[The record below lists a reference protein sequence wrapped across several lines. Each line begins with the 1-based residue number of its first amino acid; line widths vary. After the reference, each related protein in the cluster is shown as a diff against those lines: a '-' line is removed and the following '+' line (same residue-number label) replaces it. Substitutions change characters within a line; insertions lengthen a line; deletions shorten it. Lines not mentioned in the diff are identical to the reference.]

1 MGKFNF
7 CEPSERSVCEFILS
21 NYTYRTL
28 TKMTFWADNIKF
40 IKDVLDS
47 KYKKVEDSLA
57 DLEEHVAEL
66 GKDPDNKKIKDL
78 FKEAASCLELVNAD
92 EMAALAETMFAEMPD
107 NEKGKEKDRLDSIL
121 QKQEK
126 GKALI
131 TANRQKY
138 NIGK

>member
-1 MGKFNF
+1 MGVQSRWIVV
-7 CEPSERSVCEFILS
+7 SECLWPE
-21 NYTYRTL
+21 TL

>member
-1 MGKFNF
+1 VV
-7 CEPSERSVCEFILS
+7 SECLWPE
-21 NYTYRTL
+21 TL

>member
-1 MGKFNF
+1 MGSSKPLNCGVGVFVTGNSY
-7 CEPSERSVCEFILS
+7 E
-21 NYTYRTL
+21 
-28 TKMTFWADNIKF
+28 
-40 IKDVLDS
+40 KDF
-47 KYKKVEDSLA
+47 LA

>member
-1 MGKFNF
+1 MGSSNPLNYRVGVFVNF
-7 CEPSERSVCEFILS
+7 TTQNFEHI
-21 NYTYRTL
+21 RT
-28 TKMTFWADNIKF
+28 TTIKMTYWADNIKF

-107 NEKGKEKDRLDSIL
+107 NEKGKEK
-121 QKQEK
+121 
-126 GKALI
+126 
-131 TANRQKY
+131 
-138 NIGK
+138 